1 MLRQWF
7 RLGVVTVA
15 VLALAAPAALADKK
29 PVKPTKEWSGSVEDE
44 NLAKDAPA
52 VVTSA
57 KALEKLWKDWKLTDK
72 MPEVD
77 FSKEIVV
84 LTTTKGS
91 KLTLGATLD
100 DSKGDLQVVGLATK
114 DLRPGFRYVIATV
127 PREGIK
133 TVNNKALPAE

>member
-1 MLRQWF
+1 
-7 RLGVVTVA
+7 
-15 VLALAAPAALADKK
+15 
-29 PVKPTKEWSGSVEDE
+29 SGSVEDE

-133 TVNNKALPAE
+133 TVNGKELPKE